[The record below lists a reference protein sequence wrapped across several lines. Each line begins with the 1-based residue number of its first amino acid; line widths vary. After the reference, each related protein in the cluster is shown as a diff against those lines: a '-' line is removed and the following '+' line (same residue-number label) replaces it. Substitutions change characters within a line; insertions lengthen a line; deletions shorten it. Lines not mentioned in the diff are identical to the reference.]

1 MGFAAPSFPAAG
13 VSRSALLGLLGLL
26 ALALAACAGDE
37 GRRRVRSGERAVSA
51 ASPREAGVEAPL
63 DDVSFDGRADVAS
76 RTFGESAPVNPQTV
90 AVERF
95 QTVAI
100 REPASP
106 PPEPRPRRRRA
117 IDVDLQGASFED
129 AARLLSEVGDFPIV
143 VEAPSAGTVH
153 ATLRRVD
160 AWDALVA
167 IAHAKGLVVTWQ
179 RGIAVVR
186 AP

>member
-1 MGFAAPSFPAAG
+1 MP
-13 VSRSALLGLLGLL
+13 RSALLLLVVIAVAVAGC
-26 ALALAACAGDE
+26 AADE
-37 GRRRVRSGERAVSA
+37 GRRRARTG
-51 ASPREAGVEAPL
+51 PREEAPRAP
-63 DDVSFDGRADVAS
+63 DEAPTAPDEAAVDGRADMAS
-76 RTFGESAPVNPQTV
+76 RTV

-100 REPASP
+100 REPAAP
-106 PPEPRPRRRRA
+106 PPEARPRRRRA
-117 IDVDLQGASFED
+117 IDVDLQGAPFED
-129 AARLLSEVGDFPIV
+129 AARLLGEVGDFPIV

>member
-1 MGFAAPSFPAAG
+1 MQ
-13 VSRSALLGLLGLL
+13 RHALLLIL
-26 ALALAACAGDE
+26 AVALSGCGGDE
-37 GRRRVRSGERAVSA
+37 GRRRIRSGERPAPTATEPGSGD
-51 ASPREAGVEAPL
+51 AGVEPPV
-63 DDVSFDGRADVAS
+63 DDAAFDGRAHLAS
-76 RTFGESAPVNPQTV
+76 RTV
-90 AVERF
+90 AEERF

-100 REPASP
+100 REPASAP
-106 PPEPRPRRRRA
+106 AEPRPRRRRA
-117 IDVDLQGASFED
+117 IDVDLQGAPFED